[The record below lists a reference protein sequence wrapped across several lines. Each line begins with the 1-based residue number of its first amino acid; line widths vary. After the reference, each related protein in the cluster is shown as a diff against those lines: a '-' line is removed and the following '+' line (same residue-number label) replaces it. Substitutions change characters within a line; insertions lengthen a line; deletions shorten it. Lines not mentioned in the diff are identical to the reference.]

1 MNILPCVNLDYL
13 LNVTELKSETIFI
26 QSVQSDR
33 TSVAVRDKINTI
45 VLNSQTNEYFLRCFQ
60 ISNTY
65 ASSFCR
71 KIISGIYW
79 SND

>member
-45 VLNSQTNEYFLRCFQ
+45 VLKSQTNEYFLRFFKSQ
-60 ISNTY
+60 IHMLHHF
-65 ASSFCR
+65 AGR
-71 KIISGIYW
+71 
-79 SND
+79 